1 MTLEDWLTSH
11 PYLQPVAALHA
22 QVEGIAAEA
31 CSSVAP
37 ARWWDSHLDDFLA
50 GIPLLENPT
59 AVIDFIPAEKMFRSL
74 VQKLAE
80 STQSDKLSAQ
90 VRILQEELRASSEN
104 SVGTIAALLGGAPV
118 ETSCP
123 GLLRYLGW
131 TVLSRYLSPLVS
143 AFEIWSEKERWLRP
157 YCPTC
162 GSLPTM
168 AHLVGTDPA
177 RTRFLSCGCCGT
189 RWQYRRIGCPFC
201 ENRDDHRLAVL
212 AVEGEGYLRIDYCQ
226 SCNGYLKTYC
236 GQGNESILLTDW
248 TSIHL
253 DLVAG
258 KRGLSRLAASL
269 YEV

>member
-1 MTLEDWLTSH
+1 MTQEDWLTSH

-22 QVEGIAAEA
+22 QVGGIAAEV
-31 CSSVAP
+31 CTSLSP
-37 ARWWDSHLDDFLA
+37 GLRWDLYLDDFLA
-50 GIPLLENPT
+50 GIPLLQNRT
-59 AVIDFIPAEKMFRSL
+59 VVIDLIPAEKMLRSL
-74 VQKLAE
+74 VQRLAD
-80 STQSDKLSAQ
+80 SALNDKLSKQ
-90 VRILQEELRASSEN
+90 VRILQEELRACSEN
-104 SVGTIAALLGGAPV
+104 SVGIIATLVSGAPA

-131 TVLSRYLSPLVS
+131 TALSRYLCPLVS
-143 AFEIWSEKERWLRP
+143 AFETWSERERWLRP

-162 GSLPTM
+162 GSLPAM

-189 RWQYRRIGCPFC
+189 RWQYRRVGCPFC
-201 ENRDDHRLAVL
+201 ENHDDHRLAIL
-212 AVEGEGYLRIDYCQ
+212 MVEGERYLRIDYCQ

-236 GQGNESILLTDW
+236 GQGNEDFFLADW

-253 DLVAG
+253 DFVAG
-258 KRGLSRLAASL
+258 EKGLRRLATSV

>member
-1 MTLEDWLTSH
+1 VSLEDWLSSH

-22 QVEGIAAEA
+22 HVEGIAAEV
-31 CSSVAP
+31 CTSVIP
-37 ARWWDSHLDDFLA
+37 AFRWDSYLDDFLA
-50 GIPLLENPT
+50 GVPLLENPT
-59 AVIDFIPAEKMFRSL
+59 AAIDFIPADKMLRSL
-74 VQKLAE
+74 VQKLAY
-80 STQSDKLSAQ
+80 STLNDKLSEQ
-90 VRILQEELRASSEN
+90 VRTLQEELRASPEN
-104 SVGTIAALLGGAPV
+104 SVGIIAALLSGAPAG
-118 ETSCP
+118 TSCP

-131 TVLSRYLSPLVS
+131 TVLSRYLYPVVS
-143 AFEIWSEKERWLRP
+143 AFETWSEKERWLRP

-162 GSLPTM
+162 GSLPAM
-168 AHLVGTDPA
+168 AHLVGADPA

-212 AVEGEGYLRIDYCQ
+212 MVEREAHLRIDYCQ

-236 GQGNESILLTDW
+236 GQGNESILLADW

-258 KRGLSRLAASL
+258 ERGLSRLAASL